1 MNATPAIATTPAEL
15 RWEAASEASDR
26 HAALADFIKGAYR
39 QHFGAS
45 LSSLM
50 PELCALI
57 DVDGLPRAVA
67 GFRQATDNPL
77 FLEQYLS
84 SPVEQQIAAATGEA
98 VRRSAIWEV
107 GNLATRCPGA
117 ARYFVHR
124 AAAALAERGAEWAV
138 FTGTRRVVAVF
149 RRLGLP
155 LITLAQADPA
165 RLQEDAAH
173 WGTYYQHAPR
183 VVAGRI
189 SLALQGTSG
198 TLQ

>member
-1 MNATPAIATTPAEL
+1 MDATLAIADAPIF
-15 RWEAASEASDR
+15 DV
-26 HAALADFIKGAYR
+26 ADFVRNAYR

-45 LSSLM
+45 LCSLM

-67 GFRQATDNPL
+67 GFRPAAGQPL

-84 SPVEQQIAAATGEA
+84 SPVELEIAASTGEP
-98 VRRSAIWEV
+98 VERSRIWEV

-124 AAAALAERGAEWAV
+124 AAVALADRGAEWAV

-155 LITLAQADPA
+155 LITLAQADPTRLRENA
-165 RLQEDAAH
+165 RR
-173 WGTYYQHAPR
+173 WGSYYEHAPR
-183 VVAGRI
+183 VVAGRV
-189 SLALQGTSG
+189 SLALPGAPGTV
-198 TLQ
+198 Q

>member
-1 MNATPAIATTPAEL
+1 MNVTPAIASTPAGL

-67 GFRQATDNPL
+67 GFRQATGQPL

-84 SPVEQQIAAATGEA
+84 SPVELQIAAATGEP
-98 VRRSAIWEV
+98 VERSTIWEV

-124 AAAALAERGAEWAV
+124 AAEALAERGAEWAV

-155 LITLAQADPA
+155 LVTLAQADPA
-165 RLQEDAAH
+165 SLREDAAR
-173 WGTYYQHAPR
+173 WGSYYEHAPR
-183 VVAGRI
+183 VVAGRVC
-189 SLALQGTSG
+189 LALQGISG